1 MPQRKCY
8 KNISNQ
14 TIVSDADLVYMSDTD
29 ENLSDSKD
37 EDVGP
42 ASPVE
47 EAAPQEKNLKA
58 AKRKI
63 NKRKLS
69 SSSDDID
76 ISMF

>member
-1 MPQRKCY
+1 
-8 KNISNQ
+8 
-14 TIVSDADLVYMSDTD
+14 VYISDTD
-29 ENLSDSKD
+29 ESLSDSKD

-42 ASPVE
+42 APPVE
-47 EAAPQEKNLKA
+47 EAAPQGKNLKA

>member
-1 MPQRKCY
+1 
-8 KNISNQ
+8 
-14 TIVSDADLVYMSDTD
+14 MSDTD
-29 ENLSDSKD
+29 ESLSDSKD

-47 EAAPQEKNLKA
+47 EKNLKA